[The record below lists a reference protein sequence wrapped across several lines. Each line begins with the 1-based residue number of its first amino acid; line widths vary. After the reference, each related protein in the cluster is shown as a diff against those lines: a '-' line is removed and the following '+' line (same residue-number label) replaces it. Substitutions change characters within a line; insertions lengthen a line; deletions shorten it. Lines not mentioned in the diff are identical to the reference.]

1 MAGGRTM
8 EKKIMI
14 AVDDS
19 RHSKNAVRYAA
30 GVYEVLKDMKF
41 TLMHVQPTIS
51 QYLLDEAKKST
62 QAYAELKKINQKNA
76 ETANRLLENY
86 KEQMMALGI
95 AEANIQLE
103 TQPRMLGVAKDILEF
118 SVAGHFDAAIMGR
131 RGLSGLGEVFIGSVS
146 ANVVNNS
153 TNIPVWLVDEE
164 GSSKDIL
171 FAVDGSE
178 NSLKAVDHLAF
189 MIGGNTDVQILFF
202 HVTPRLRDFCP
213 VDFEESDSESLEEI
227 IRQGDQQCI
236 DQFFSHAKN
245 RLNEVGIQANQI
257 SFKASEGAF
266 RVGKAV
272 LDEFQQGNFGTLVVG
287 RRGMNKKFFTG
298 STSRYLINGFTQGAL
313 WVVP

>member
-1 MAGGRTM
+1 M

-30 GVYEVLKDMKF
+30 GAYKTLKDMNF
-41 TLMHVQPTIS
+41 TLMYVQPTIS
-51 QYLLDEAKKST
+51 EYLLDEAKKSP
-62 QAYAELKKINQKNA
+62 QAYAELKKVNRKNT
-76 ETANRLLENY
+76 ETAQRLLEEY

-95 AEANIQLE
+95 AEDDIKLA

-118 SVAGHFDAAIMGR
+118 SKAGPFDAVIMGR

-153 TNIPVWLVDEE
+153 SNIPVWLVDEE

-189 MIGGNTDVQILFF
+189 MIAKNTDVKISFF
-202 HVTPRLRDFCP
+202 HVTPKLKDFCP
-213 VDFEESDSESLEEI
+213 VDFEEIQTEALEEI
-227 IRQGDQQCI
+227 IRQGDKECI
-236 DQFFSHAKN
+236 DQFFSHAKKI
-245 RLNEVGIQANQI
+245 LNQAGIQESQI
-257 SFKASEGAF
+257 HVKVAEGLF

-272 LDEFQQGNFGTLVVG
+272 LDEFQRGNFGTLVVG

-298 STSRYLINGFTQGAL
+298 STSRYLINGFTEGAL

>member
-1 MAGGRTM
+1 M
-8 EKKIMI
+8 EKKILI

-30 GVYEVLKDMKF
+30 GAYRTLKDMNF
-41 TLMHVQPTIS
+41 TLMHIQPTIS
-51 QYLLDEAKKST
+51 QYLLDEAKKNT
-62 QAYAELKKINQKNA
+62 KVYAELEKVNRKNT
-76 ETANRLLENY
+76 ETAQHLLEGY
-86 KEQMMALGI
+86 KEQMMALGV
-95 AEANIQLE
+95 AEDDIKLA
-103 TQPRMLGVAKDILEF
+103 TQRRMLGAAKDILEF
-118 SVAGHFDAAIMGR
+118 SMAEHFDAVIMGR

-189 MIGGNTDVQILFF
+189 MIAKNTDVKISFF
-202 HVTPRLRDFCP
+202 HVTPKLKDFCP
-213 VDFEESDSESLEEI
+213 VDFEEIQTEALEEI
-227 IRQGDQQCI
+227 IQQGDKECI
-236 DQFFSHAKN
+236 DQFFSHAKKI
-245 RLNEVGIQANQI
+245 LNQAGIQESQI
-257 SFKASEGAF
+257 HVKVAEGLF

-287 RRGMNKKFFTG
+287 RRGMNRKFFTG
-298 STSRYLINGFTQGAL
+298 STSRYLINGFTEGAL